1 MSITLYVILWA
12 ALALVVVG
20 MAIYRNIL
28 GIHEPALHVARASGT
43 VQEAKEFSRE
53 ENIERWGQRLTVI
66 VIVYGLVLASA
77 YLFIVSE
84 RGLRILR

>member
-1 MSITLYVILWA
+1 MSLTLYVILWA

-28 GIHEPALHVARASGT
+28 GIHEPALHVARGAET
-43 VQEAKEFSRE
+43 VQEAKEFNRE

-84 RGLRILR
+84 HGLRMLR

>member
-28 GIHEPALHVARASGT
+28 GIHEPALHVARASGA

-53 ENIERWGQRLTVI
+53 ETIERWGQRLTVI

>member
-1 MSITLYVILWA
+1 MSLTLYVILWA

-28 GIHEPALHVARASGT
+28 GIHEPSLHVARRPET
-43 VQEAKEFSRE
+43 VEETKEFNRE
-53 ENIERWGQRLTVI
+53 ETIERWGQRLTVI
-66 VIVYGLVLASA
+66 VIAYGLVLASA

-84 RGLRILR
+84 HGLRMLR

>member
-1 MSITLYVILWA
+1 MSLALYVILWA
-12 ALALVVVG
+12 VLALVVVG

-28 GIHEPALHVARASGT
+28 GIHEPALHVARRPETA
-43 VQEAKEFSRE
+43 QEAEEFSRE
-53 ENIERWGQRLTVI
+53 EKIERWGQRLTVI

-84 RGLRILR
+84 HGLRILE

>member
-1 MSITLYVILWA
+1 MSLTLYVILWA

-28 GIHEPALHVARASGT
+28 GIHASALHISGAAGAL
-43 VQEAKEFSRE
+43 QQSKDFSKEE
-53 ENIERWGQRLTVI
+53 TIERWGQRLTLVLA
-66 VIVYGLVLASA
+66 VYGLILASV

-84 RGLRILR
+84 HGLRLLR

>member
-1 MSITLYVILWA
+1 MSLTIYVILWA
-12 ALALVVVG
+12 VLALVVVG

-28 GIHEPALHVARASGT
+28 GIHEPALHVARRSET
-43 VQEAKEFSRE
+43 TQEAEEFSRE

-84 RGLRILR
+84 HGLKILE